1 MARPNAELVIP
12 LKEAYLL
19 KPLKALI
26 DLATNEARSYGHR
39 RRWLWSEQIGLAS
52 SVLIFLAWATSQLL
66 ELYRTIFGPYALNAE
81 DNQTDYDV
89 ADITIAIVNYN
100 TAFLLDRLFSALG
113 AAQGRLKL
121 QIIVIDNVSRD
132 NSLEIVREKYPF
144 VELIANDT
152 NVGFGR
158 ANNQALAR
166 MRGRYLLLL
175 NTDAFVATDTLAN
188 TFEFMERNPRC
199 GVLGVKLVG
208 EDGALQPSCRFFPT
222 PWNIFLVAHGL
233 EKYFPK
239 SQLIDDESWDHRSV
253 RQCDWVPGCFYL
265 VRKAVL
271 DQLGLFDPRF
281 FLYYE
286 EVDHCRR
293 VRQAGWDVIYYPY
306 TEVVHV
312 GGESAKSDAPLTCA
326 GRQISKLRVES
337 ELLYFRKHHGIVAVT
352 SWIALVACGA
362 LLSLF
367 KDVVRPAQR
376 GQRSTHRQYLATI
389 LLLLTPTRWGLRP
402 TR

>member
-1 MARPNAELVIP
+1 LNTAEQDDQIN
-12 LKEAYLL
+12 
-19 KPLKALI
+19 
-26 DLATNEARSYGHR
+26 NE
-39 RRWLWSEQIGLAS
+39 
-52 SVLIFLAWATSQLL
+52 
-66 ELYRTIFGPYALNAE
+66 
-81 DNQTDYDV
+81 V
-89 ADITIAIVNYN
+89 ADITIALVSYN
-100 TAFLLDRLFSALG
+100 TAFLLDRLFSALA

-132 NSLEIVREKYPF
+132 NSHEILRQKYPF

-175 NTDAFVATDTLAN
+175 NTDAFVATDTLAK
-188 TFEFMERNPRC
+188 TFEFMERNPCC

-208 EDGALQPSCRFFPT
+208 EDGTLQPCCRFFPT
-222 PWNIFLVAHGL
+222 PWNVFLVAHGL
-233 EKYFPK
+233 EKLFPK
-239 SQLIDDESWDHRSV
+239 TQLIDDMSWDHQSV

-286 EVDHCRR
+286 EVDHCQR
-293 VRQAGWDVIYYPY
+293 VREAGWKVTYYPY
-306 TEVVHV
+306 TEVVHI
-312 GGESAKSDAPLTCA
+312 GGESAKADAPLTQA
-326 GRQISKLRVES
+326 GRQISRLQVES
-337 ELLYFRKHHGIVAVT
+337 ELLYFRKHYGIVGFT
-352 SWIALVACGA
+352 SWIALMACGA
-362 LLSLF
+362 LLSLL
-367 KDVVRPAQR
+367 KDAIRPVQQGRWSA
-376 GQRSTHRQYLATI
+376 HRQHLTTI
-389 LLLLTPTRWGLRP
+389 LSLLTPTGWGSKP

>member
-1 MARPNAELVIP
+1 LNTAEQ
-12 LKEAYLL
+12 
-19 KPLKALI
+19 
-26 DLATNEARSYGHR
+26 DDQTNNE
-39 RRWLWSEQIGLAS
+39 
-52 SVLIFLAWATSQLL
+52 
-66 ELYRTIFGPYALNAE
+66 
-81 DNQTDYDV
+81 V
-89 ADITIAIVNYN
+89 ADITIALVSYN
-100 TAFLLDRLFSALG
+100 TAFLFDRLFSALA

-132 NSLEIVREKYPF
+132 NSREILRQKYPF

-175 NTDAFVATDTLAN
+175 NTDAFVATDTLAK
-188 TFEFMERNPRC
+188 TFEFMERNPCC

-208 EDGALQPSCRFFPT
+208 EDGALQPCCRFFPT
-222 PWNIFLVAHGL
+222 PWNVFLVAHGL
-233 EKYFPK
+233 EKLFPK
-239 SQLIDDESWDHRSV
+239 TQLIDDVSWDHQSI

-293 VRQAGWDVIYYPY
+293 VRESGWEVTYCPY
-306 TEVVHV
+306 TEVVHI
-312 GGESAKSDAPLTCA
+312 GGESAKADAPLTQA
-326 GRQISKLRVES
+326 GRQISRLQVES
-337 ELLYFRKHHGIVAVT
+337 ELLYFRKHYGIVGFT
-352 SWIALVACGA
+352 SWIALMACGA
-362 LLSLF
+362 LLSLL
-367 KDVVRPAQR
+367 KDVIRPVQQGRWSA
-376 GQRSTHRQYLATI
+376 HRQHLTTI
-389 LLLLTPTRWGLRP
+389 LSLLTPTGWGSKP

>member
-1 MARPNAELVIP
+1 
-12 LKEAYLL
+12 
-19 KPLKALI
+19 
-26 DLATNEARSYGHR
+26 
-39 RRWLWSEQIGLAS
+39 
-52 SVLIFLAWATSQLL
+52 
-66 ELYRTIFGPYALNAE
+66 LNAIE
-81 DNQTDYDV
+81 LDDQTDTDI

-100 TAFLLDRLFSALG
+100 TAFLLDRLFSALA

-132 NSLEIVREKYPF
+132 NSLEILREKYPF
-144 VELIANDT
+144 VELIANES

-175 NTDAFVATDTLAN
+175 NTDAFVTTDTLAK
-188 TFEFMERNPRC
+188 TFAFMEHNPRC

-208 EDGALQPSCRFFPT
+208 EDGALQPCCRFFPT

-239 SQLIDDESWDHRSV
+239 TQLIDDLSWDHQTV

-265 VRKAVL
+265 ARKAVL

-293 VRQAGWDVIYYPY
+293 VRQSGWDVIYYPH
-306 TEVVHV
+306 TEVIHI
-312 GGESAKSDAPLTCA
+312 GGESAKSDAPLTRA
-326 GRQISKLRVES
+326 GRQISKLQVES
-337 ELLYFRKHHGIVAVT
+337 ELLYFRKHYGIVGVT
-352 SWIALVACGA
+352 CWITLMSCGA
-362 LLSLF
+362 LLSLL
-367 KDVVRPAQR
+367 KDAVRPAQQ
-376 GQRSTHRQYLATI
+376 GQRSAHREHLSTI
-389 LLLLTPTRWGLRP
+389 LSRLTPTRWGSTPVR
-402 TR
+402 

>member
-1 MARPNAELVIP
+1 
-12 LKEAYLL
+12 
-19 KPLKALI
+19 
-26 DLATNEARSYGHR
+26 
-39 RRWLWSEQIGLAS
+39 
-52 SVLIFLAWATSQLL
+52 
-66 ELYRTIFGPYALNAE
+66 LNATE
-81 DNQTDYDV
+81 LDNQIDSDV

-100 TAFLLDRLFSALG
+100 TAFLLDRLFSALA

-132 NSLEIVREKYPF
+132 NSLEILRKKFPF
-144 VELIANDT
+144 VELIANDA

-158 ANNQALAR
+158 ANNQALAHVH
-166 MRGRYLLLL
+166 GRYLLLL
-175 NTDAFVATDTLAN
+175 NTDAFMATDTLTK
-188 TFEFMERNPRC
+188 TFEFMERNPCC

-208 EDGALQPSCRFFPT
+208 EDGTLQPSCRYFPT
-222 PWNIFLVAHGL
+222 PWNVFVAANGL
-233 EKYFPK
+233 NRYFPK
-239 SQLIDDESWDHRSV
+239 TQLMDDMSWDHQSV

-312 GGESAKSDAPLTCA
+312 GGESAKSDARLTSA
-326 GRQISKLRVES
+326 GRQISDLQVES
-337 ELLYFRKHHGIVAVT
+337 ELLYFRKHYGILGVVA
-352 SWIALVACGA
+352 WIALMACGA
-362 LLSLF
+362 VLSLF
-367 KDVVRPAQR
+367 KDAIRPVRRQFS
-376 GQRSTHRQYLATI
+376 STHGKHLGT
-389 LLLLTPTRWGLRP
+389 LLSLLTPTRWGLKP

>member
-1 MARPNAELVIP
+1 
-12 LKEAYLL
+12 
-19 KPLKALI
+19 
-26 DLATNEARSYGHR
+26 
-39 RRWLWSEQIGLAS
+39 
-52 SVLIFLAWATSQLL
+52 L
-66 ELYRTIFGPYALNAE
+66 ELYRTSFGPYALNAAE
-81 DNQTDYDV
+81 QDDQTDRDV
-89 ADITIAIVNYN
+89 VDITIAIVNYN
-100 TAFLLDRLFSALG
+100 TAFLLDRLFSAL
-113 AAQGRLKL
+113 ATAQGRLKL

-132 NSLEIVREKYPF
+132 NSLEILREKYPF

-158 ANNQALAR
+158 ANNQARAR

-175 NTDAFVATDTLAN
+175 NTDAFVATDTLAK
-188 TFEFMERNPRC
+188 TFEFMERNPCC

-208 EDGALQPSCRFFPT
+208 ENGGLQPCCRFFPT
-222 PWNIFLVAHGL
+222 PWNVFLVAHGL

-239 SQLIDDESWDHRSV
+239 TQLIDDVSWDHQSV

-293 VRQAGWDVIYYPY
+293 VRQAGWDVTYYPY

-312 GGESAKSDAPLTCA
+312 GGESAKSDARLTSA
-326 GRQISKLRVES
+326 GRQISRLEVES
-337 ELLYFRKHHGIVAVT
+337 ELLYFRKHYGILGVVA
-352 SWIALVACGA
+352 WIALMACGA
-362 LLSLF
+362 LLSLL
-367 KDVVRPAQR
+367 KDVIRPVRRQF
-376 GQRSTHRQYLATI
+376 GSTHRDHLAT
-389 LLLLTPTRWGLRP
+389 LLSLLTPTRWGLKP

>member
-1 MARPNAELVIP
+1 MS
-12 LKEAYLL
+12 K
-19 KPLKALI
+19 K
-26 DLATNEARSYGHR
+26 
-39 RRWLWSEQIGLAS
+39 Q
-52 SVLIFLAWATSQLL
+52 SQT
-66 ELYRTIFGPYALNAE
+66 ESN
-81 DNQTDYDV
+81 DV
-89 ADITIAIVNYN
+89 DITIVVVSYN
-100 TAFLLDRLFSALG
+100 TGHLLDRLFSALA
-113 AAQGRLKL
+113 AAQGSLRL
-121 QIIVIDNVSRD
+121 QIIVVDNISRD
-132 NSLEIVREKYPF
+132 NSIEILREKYPF
-144 VELIANDT
+144 VELIQNDT

-158 ANNQALAR
+158 ANNQALLR
-166 MRGRYLLLL
+166 MHGRYLLLL
-175 NTDAFVATDTLAN
+175 NTDAFVAPDTLAK
-188 TFEFMERNPRC
+188 TFEFMERNPCC

-208 EDGALQPSCRFFPT
+208 ENGALQPCCRFFPT

-239 SQLIDDESWDHRSV
+239 TQLIDDLSWDHQSV

-293 VRQAGWDVIYYPY
+293 VRQAGWDVTYYPY

-312 GGESAKSDAPLTCA
+312 GGESAKSDAPLTRA
-326 GRQISKLRVES
+326 GRQISKLQAES
-337 ELLYFRKHHGIVAVT
+337 ELLYFRKHYGILGVVA
-352 SWIALVACGA
+352 WITLMACGA

-367 KDVVRPAQR
+367 KDALRPVRRQL
-376 GQRSTHRQYLATI
+376 RSAHREHLAT
-389 LLLLTPTRWGLRP
+389 LLSLLTPTSWGLKP

>member
-1 MARPNAELVIP
+1 L
-12 LKEAYLL
+12 
-19 KPLKALI
+19 
-26 DLATNEARSYGHR
+26 D
-39 RRWLWSEQIGLAS
+39 
-52 SVLIFLAWATSQLL
+52 F
-66 ELYRTIFGPYALNAE
+66 YRTTFGPYALNA
-81 DNQTDYDV
+81 TDQANSEV
-89 ADITIAIVNYN
+89 ADITIALVSYN
-100 TAFLLDRLFSALG
+100 TAFLFDRLFSTIA

-121 QIIVIDNVSRD
+121 QIVVIDNVSRD
-132 NSLEIVREKYPF
+132 NSREILREKYPF

-175 NTDAFVATDTLAN
+175 NTDAFVATDTLAK
-188 TFEFMERNPRC
+188 TFEFMEHNPCC

-208 EDGALQPSCRFFPT
+208 EDGALQPCCRFFPT
-222 PWNIFLVAHGL
+222 PWNVFLVAHGL
-233 EKYFPK
+233 EKLFPK
-239 SQLIDDESWDHRSV
+239 TQLIDDVSWDHQSV

-265 VRKAVL
+265 VRKMVL

-293 VRQAGWDVIYYPY
+293 VREAGWDVTYYPY

-312 GGESAKSDAPLTCA
+312 GGESAKSDARLSSV
-326 GRQISKLRVES
+326 GRQISHLQVES
-337 ELLYFRKHHGIVAVT
+337 ELLYFRKHYGIVGVIA
-352 SWIALVACGA
+352 WIVLTACGA

-367 KDVVRPAQR
+367 KDAIRPARQQLR
-376 GQRSTHRQYLATI
+376 AAHREQLAT
-389 LLLLTPTRWGLRP
+389 LLSLLTPTRWGLRS